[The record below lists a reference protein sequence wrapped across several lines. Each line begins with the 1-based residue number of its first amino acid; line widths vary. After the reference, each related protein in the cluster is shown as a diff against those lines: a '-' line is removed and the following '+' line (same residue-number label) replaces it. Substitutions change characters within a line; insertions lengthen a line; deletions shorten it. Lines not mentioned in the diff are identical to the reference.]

1 MLIGDKNL
9 IESDQKLL
17 LAYCPINNSLKKK
30 PANIE
35 PIANTISGTSI
46 TYGDSCIEFIF
57 NSFNI
62 VIFIISFLI
71 LSKKLIHPL
80 FLILTFGA
88 LGYYLHLH
96 G

>member
-1 MLIGDKNL
+1 MRYYLAREKSKWPVHNSVYIFKKT
-9 IESDQKLL
+9 ESDFN
-17 LAYCPINNSLKKK
+17 ISKK
-30 PANIE
+30 
-35 PIANTISGTSI
+35 
-46 TYGDSCIEFIF
+46 IF

-80 FLILTFGA
+80 FLILIFGA